1 MINFKYNYSDFFFLV
16 FILAM
21 PFVIADVPYIDDL
34 ARLAVGYGWNQDG
47 RVFATFLMK
56 TLSLGYPL
64 MDISPIPTLLAISA
78 LVLSG
83 YIIAEVLCIN
93 GRISKAIVATSM
105 VSGPFIVQN
114 LSYQWD
120 SLPMALSM
128 LLVVAPM
135 VLINHRVKFIILAS
149 VSLTLSMYLYQA
161 TIFAFPCLAIIY
173 LWNCIELKSRVEIVK
188 LLVTFSLAAIAF
200 VVIYKL
206 STLCINL
213 EYKQARAE
221 LVIFSGD
228 PISNFLNNTQA
239 LKEIYRPYFA
249 SSIGRLVLL
258 SYVLSVITV
267 CAYSYSN
274 KNIYAIIGIFI
285 PPVLMVIASLVG
297 ILIVNAP
304 VSPRVFSALPISLLA
319 IAIIANKSRYS
330 FIIIGLV
337 ITFTT
342 IIQLYAYV
350 NALKSEYE
358 LQKSIAF
365 QVAAK
370 TDLYHKNII
379 VNGAAPLSKA
389 AEITLKHL
397 PYLKGSI
404 PIYIQNGW
412 VWGRQFME
420 NEGLIF
426 KEQYFYSP
434 DFDKKRRGIINAL
447 CDLPVTNKN
456 IHYNIRSNESTI
468 VIDFKKNQCN

>member
-1 MINFKYNYSDFFFLV
+1 MTNFKCNYNDFLFLV
-16 FILAM
+16 FILAV
-21 PFVIADVPYIDDL
+21 PFIIADVPYIDDL

-56 TLSLGYPL
+56 VLSLGYPL
-64 MDISPIPTLLAISA
+64 MDISPIPTLLAMSA

-128 LLVVAPM
+128 LLIVAPM
-135 VLINHRVKFIILAS
+135 ALINHRLKFIISAS
-149 VSLTLSMYLYQA
+149 ILLTLSMYLYQA

-173 LWNCIELKSRVEIVK
+173 LWNHIEIKSRDEIVR
-188 LLVTFSLAAIAF
+188 LLVTLLLAAIAF
-200 VVIYKL
+200 VVVYKI
-206 STLCINL
+206 STLWINL
-213 EYKQARAE
+213 EYKQTRAE

-228 PISNFLNNTQA
+228 PISNFLSNTQA
-239 LKEIYRPYFA
+239 LKEVYKPYFS

-258 SYVLSVITV
+258 SYVLSVITI
-267 CAYSYSN
+267 CAHAYSN
-274 KNIYAIIGIFI
+274 KNISAIIGIFI

-319 IAIIANKSRYS
+319 IIIIANKSKYS

-337 ITFTT
+337 ISFTT

-350 NALKSEYE
+350 NALKSEYA

-365 QVAAK
+365 QIAAK
-370 TDLYHKNII
+370 NDLYNKHII
-379 VNGAAPLSKA
+379 VNGVAPLSKS

-404 PIYIQNGW
+404 PVYLQNGW

-447 CDLPVTNKN
+447 CDIPVTNQN
-456 IHYNIRSNESTI
+456 NHYNIRSNEYTI
-468 VIDFKKNQCN
+468 VIDFKKTQCN